1 MYKFRDFAISAV
13 LSWIGSGL
21 VILASGAGVL

>member
-1 MYKFRDFAISAV
+1 MSRYRDFAISAV

-21 VILASGAGVL
+21 VILATGAGVL